1 MTFSTWILSLLMFV
15 APPERLAALP
25 SYPGWAET
33 AAERTGRMQSIA
45 DDIAAVVADVDEQ
58 PIVGGHQ
65 GRART
70 AALLVA
76 IGSLESGYAPDADKG
91 PCWRGLDGKS
101 TRCDGGLAVSAWQI
115 RVGAGRTAEGY
126 SREDLF
132 ADRKKAIRTALH
144 LVRRSVNA
152 CRREAPLHRLAAFA
166 SGSCSRGHQASA
178 ARVQLAQHLLAA
190 LPPPKDLP

>member
-1 MTFSTWILSLLMFV
+1 MTFSTWILALLMFV

-25 SYPGWAET
+25 PYPGWAET
-33 AAERTGRMQSIA
+33 AAERTVRYQSIA
-45 DDIAAVVADVDEQ
+45 DDIAAVLADADEQ
-58 PIVGGHQ
+58 PAVDGKQ

-76 IGSLESGYAPDADKG
+76 IAWKESAFAKDVDV
-91 PCWRGLDGKS
+91 GLCYRPTPTS
-101 TRCDGGLAVSAWQI
+101 QRCDGGKSASIFQL
-115 RVGAGRTAEGY
+115 RLGAGATKEGWTQA
-126 SREDLF
+126 DLF
-132 ADRKKAIRTALH
+132 ADRKKAVRAALH

-178 ARVQLAQHLLAA
+178 ARVQLAQYLLAA